1 MKTKLIAVALVVS
14 GVAMAAP
21 PQQQPAPQGW
31 GQQQQQQMGQGW
43 QQQASPEQRAARDQR
58 KRMMQVVGLTEALGL
73 STQDAL
79 RVDETIRK
87 FDERRRPLKET
98 VRESARVVM
107 EAAKG
112 DNAALSQVDQAIN
125 RVLDARV
132 QLAQLDKEQM
142 QALSSGLNA
151 QQRAKLALFYA
162 RFHKGMRGGMGQ
174 DGSEGRF
181 RPFRMRRGGQPQ
193 GAADAPASDPSASV
207 MDADGSFGDDSLSL

>member
-79 RVDETIRK
+79 RVDETVRK
-87 FDERRRPLKET
+87 
-98 VRESARVVM
+98 SARVVM

-151 QQRAKLALFYA
+151 QQRA
-162 RFHKGMRGGMGQ
+162 
-174 DGSEGRF
+174 
-181 RPFRMRRGGQPQ
+181 
-193 GAADAPASDPSASV
+193 
-207 MDADGSFGDDSLSL
+207 

>member
-14 GVAMAAP
+14 GAALAAP
-21 PQQQPAPQGW
+21 PQQQPSPQGQQGW
-31 GQQQQQQMGQGW
+31 GQQGMGQGW
-43 QQQASPEQRAARDQR
+43 QQQATPEQRAARDQR

-79 RVDETIRK
+79 RVDDTIRK

-98 VRESARVVM
+98 VRESARMVM
-107 EAAKG
+107 EAARG

-132 QLAQLDKEQM
+132 ALAQLDKEQM

-162 RFHKGMRGGMGQ
+162 RFHKGMRGMGQ

-193 GAADAPASDPSASV
+193 GEADAPASDRVV